1 MNWQDTWQG
10 LNPRARAVVLFAGL
24 GILNTLVQALVIPSV
39 WEYGDNVNSQAL
51 PIMQPLPLLM
61 RLGFAAL
68 SFAVVVWAIRP
79 GQRSKLETIFLG
91 VYMLAYSALI
101 SMAYQPALML
111 TVVPVLVRYWWSL
124 RRTLVFSL
132 SLAALLMLLIM
143 TIPPGWSIK
152 TADDIAVII
161 QTIVLQLVQGGFA
174 YAAFELTLR
183 REEDR
188 AALRLALGELQQYH
202 GLELQHAAL
211 EERTRISR
219 ELHDTLGHELTALR
233 LEIQKAQR
241 LTARPDDL
249 RDSLSRALTRSGES
263 MSSLQSAVKALRPPV
278 MDGTLTQAIGD
289 LVRAWPAPV
298 NLQQYGHELP
308 LSAAERLAFFR
319 CVQEGLTNALK
330 HAPGQEVTVEL
341 QWSTAALNLSIRN
354 PLTAPGTP
362 APSGGNGLTGLSD
375 RLAEVGGTVKTTCS
389 DRVFELRA
397 YLPVK
402 EN

>member
-1 MNWQDTWQG
+1 MNPLTLWPT
-10 LNPRARAVVLFAGL
+10 LNPRARAMVLFAGL
-24 GILNTLVQALVIPSV
+24 GILNTLVQALVLPSV
-39 WEYGDNVNSQAL
+39 WEYGDSVTSQAL
-51 PIMQPLPLLM
+51 PIMQPSPLLM

-68 SFAVVVWAIRP
+68 SFAVVVWAVRP
-79 GQRSKLETIFLG
+79 GQRSKLETVFLG
-91 VYMLAYSALI
+91 VYMLAYSVLV

-111 TVVPVLVRYWWSL
+111 TVVPVVVRYWWSL

-152 TADDIAVII
+152 TTDDLAVII

-188 AALRLALGELQQYH
+188 TALRQALGELRQYH

-233 LEIQKAQR
+233 LELQMARR
-241 LTARPDDL
+241 LTGKPDEL
-249 RDSLSRALTRSGES
+249 RESLGRALTRSGES

-278 MDGTLTQAIGD
+278 MDGTLMQAIGD
-289 LVRAWPAPV
+289 LLRAWPAAV
-298 NLQQYGHELP
+298 TLNQSGEESR
-308 LSAAERLAFFR
+308 LSPAARLAAFR
-319 CVQEGLTNALK
+319 CVQESLTNALK
-330 HAPGQEVTVEL
+330 HTPGQQVSVNV
-341 QWSTAALNLSIRN
+341 QWDETFLNLSILN
-354 PLTAPGTP
+354 PLAAPGMP
-362 APSGGNGLTGLSD
+362 FELGGSGLRGLQD
-375 RLAEVGGTVKTTCS
+375 RVEEVGGTLRATC
-389 DRVFELRA
+389 REQEFELLA
-397 YLPVK
+397 TLPL
-402 EN
+402 EDN